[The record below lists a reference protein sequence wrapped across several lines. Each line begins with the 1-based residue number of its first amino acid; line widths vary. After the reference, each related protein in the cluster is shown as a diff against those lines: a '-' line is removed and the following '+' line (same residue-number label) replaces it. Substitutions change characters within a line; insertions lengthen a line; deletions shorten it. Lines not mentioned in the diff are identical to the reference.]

1 MRLSLIQV
9 TMSLSLRERCQKVAE
24 CIQIKRLQGLKV
36 IANATGLTISS
47 VYRHQQAIARRQ
59 KHPESLWWE
68 TPVGSQWLKVLVL
81 GVVYYFGIKHGIGAE
96 SLSEFF
102 EAVHLNH
109 HVGTSASSLRKLKQK
124 MCDAI
129 ESDEVAQ
136 SEHCQPHE
144 GQGICVGGDET
155 FFDLP
160 ILVMVELASGYIF
173 TEVESENRTYDTWIA
188 QIQHWWSQ
196 SAWKCHFMVSD
207 GAPALIK
214 LALSGLGCVSV
225 TDLFHALRALA
236 QPIGSAIGRQVSQL
250 NKKAKTLQQQ
260 YAKATNEAKRQKIK
274 ESIDSLR
281 GQHQSLEEAKTI
293 YHQARQ
299 SITQAIHPFNLSTL
313 EWQLFSEV
321 SKRLRV
327 PLEQLRN
334 LSESYGGQ
342 KATKAIDNFQKQ
354 IPSMTQGIHAW
365 WRWVDEALKVKTEE
379 LEVQQWVLT
388 ILLPWTY
395 WQQQAD
401 KTRHPDFKQEYQ
413 KAAQSAYEQF
423 AAHAITQQM
432 GYQKSQQWIDWAQW
446 LCAKYQRTSSAVEG
460 RNGYLS
466 GLHHA
471 GRGFS
476 PQTLKV
482 LTIIHNFDLKRADG
496 TTAAQRLFDHCFPD
510 LFEWVVD
517 YMDELPVARRSSK
530 APQTNPLSLGLFS
543 A

>member
-1 MRLSLIQV
+1 
-9 TMSLSLRERCQKVAE
+9 MSLSIRQRCQKVAE
-24 CIQIKRLQGLKV
+24 CIHLKGLQELKV

-59 KHPESLWWE
+59 QHPESLWWE

-96 SLSEFF
+96 SLSQFL
-102 EAVHLNH
+102 EAVHLNY
-109 HVGTSASSLRKLKQK
+109 HVGTSASSLPKLKQK
-124 MCDAI
+124 MRDAI
-129 ESDEVAQ
+129 EADETAQ
-136 SEHCQPHE
+136 SKHCQPHE

-173 TEVESENRTYDTWIA
+173 TEVESENRTYDTWSA
-188 QIQHWWSQ
+188 QIQQWWSQ

-250 NKKAKTLQQQ
+250 NKKAEKLQQQ
-260 YAKATNEAKRQKIK
+260 YAKATNESKRQKLK
-274 ESIDSLR
+274 ESIDSIR
-281 GQHQSLEEAKTI
+281 REQHSLEETKTI
-293 YHQARQ
+293 YHQALQ
-299 SITQAIHPFNLSTL
+299 SITQAIHPFNISTL
-313 EWQLFSEV
+313 EWQLFSQV
-321 SKRLRV
+321 SKRLTV
-327 PLEQLRN
+327 PLEQLCN

-365 WRWVDEALKVKTEE
+365 WRWVDEALKVKTDE

-401 KTRHPDFKQEYQ
+401 KTRHPEFKRNYQ
-413 KAAQSAYEQF
+413 QAADKAYEQL

-432 GYQKSQQWIDWAQW
+432 GLQQGQQWIDWAQW
-446 LCAKYQRTSSAVEG
+446 ICSKYQRTSSAVEG

-530 APQTNPLSLGLFS
+530 AQLANPLALSLFS